1 MRKRIHLKSYTA
13 SFVRAENDGK
23 AAQLYG
29 WVHERRNL
37 GGIKFILLRDS
48 SGLAQVT
55 ASKKSSDPAILTVID
70 ELTPESV
77 VYVEGTVQKSTMAKI
92 GAELIPTKIEILN
105 KALTPLPLDPSGKV
119 PAEIETRLNAR
130 YMDLRRREPLAIFRI
145 AHVVLQVIRDH
156 LSNLG
161 FREVI
166 TPRILA
172 SATEGGANLFKVDY
186 FGLPAFL
193 SQSPQLYKEVLTS
206 SLERV
211 FEIGSF
217 FRAEESHTTYHLSE
231 FVSIDIETAFATAE
245 DVMKILED
253 LIVEIF
259 ASVKLTCKEELQTIG
274 VDLMIPEKPFKRLPY
289 QDALKELS
297 EVGVEMKFGDDIHT
311 LALRKL
317 GEKYPGPYF
326 ITRWPTKAKTF
337 YIAPEEENSEL
348 CQGFDLNYGFME
360 IASGGKRIHK
370 RELLEKRLREQGLN
384 PENFRSHLEAFDYGM
399 PPHAGWAVG
408 YGRLLMALTGA
419 ENIRDVVL
427 FPRDKNRLTP

>member
-1 MRKRIHLKSYTA
+1 LKSYTA

-23 AAQLYG
+23 TAQLYG

-55 ASKKSSDPAILTVID
+55 ASKKSSDPSILTTID

-92 GAELIPTKIEILN
+92 GAELIPTKIELLN
-105 KALTPLPLDPSGKV
+105 KAMAPLPLDPSGKV

-130 YMDLRRREPLAIFRI
+130 FIDLRRPEPLAIFRI

-161 FREVI
+161 FLEVI
-166 TPRILA
+166 TPRILG

-186 FGLPAFL
+186 YGQPAYL

-211 FEIGSF
+211 FEIGPF
-217 FRAEESHTTYHLSE
+217 FREEESHTTYHLSE
-231 FVSIDIETAFATAE
+231 FVSVDIETAFATAE

-259 ASVKLTCKEELQTIG
+259 ASVKVTCKEELQTLG
-274 VDLMIPEKPFKRLPY
+274 VDLRIPEKPFKRLPY
-289 QDALKELS
+289 QEALR
-297 EVGVEMKFGDDIHT
+297 EVNDSGLEMKFGDDLHT
-311 LALRKL
+311 LAMRKL
-317 GEKYPGPYF
+317 GEKYPSTCF
-326 ITRWPTKAKTF
+326 VTHWPTRARTF
-337 YIAPEEENSEL
+337 YIMPEEENPDL
-348 CQGFDLNYGFME
+348 CHAFDLNYGFVE
-360 IASGGKRIHK
+360 IASGGKRIHTRK
-370 RELLEKRLREQGLN
+370 LLEKRLSEQGLN
-384 PENFRSHLEAFDYGM
+384 PKDFRSHLEAFDYGM
-399 PPHAGWAVG
+399 PPHAGWAFG
-408 YGRLLMALTGA
+408 LGRLLTILTGVP
-419 ENIRDVVL
+419 NIREVVL
-427 FPRDKNRLTP
+427 FPRDQNRLTP